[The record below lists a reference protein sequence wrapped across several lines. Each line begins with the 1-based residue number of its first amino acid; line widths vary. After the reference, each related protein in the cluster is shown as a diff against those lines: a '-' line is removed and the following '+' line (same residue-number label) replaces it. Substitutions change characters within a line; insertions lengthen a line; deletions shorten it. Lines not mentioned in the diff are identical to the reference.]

1 MENQIP
7 VPVLIFLLYFA
18 RLRVKDLIHTMS
30 HAEKQEL
37 IIDKR
42 KPIPLFW
49 WSEIKFIFR
58 EKENYGDLL
67 GKYLVE
73 KIAGR
78 PIKFV
83 HPKKQPWYTWDKTN
97 YLTAGS
103 ILHHATK
110 DSIVWG
116 SGLIDREHSIAPAD
130 FRAVRGPRTRQ
141 FLMDSGY
148 NCPEVYGDPALL
160 MPEYFNPKVKKKYK
174 VGIIPHY
181 HDHKQVL
188 ETYKDDLDI
197 KVIDLLTLDV
207 EDVTKQILECE
218 STISSS
224 LHGIIVSHAYGI
236 PSVWVEF
243 SNKLFG
249 DGVKFADYLESVDLP
264 LYDPEYLNRRY
275 STEDFLKLI
284 GDFPAKVKPEK
295 LKGLQGSL
303 LRSCPFL

>member
-1 MENQIP
+1 
-7 VPVLIFLLYFA
+7 
-18 RLRVKDLIHTMS
+18 MS
-30 HAEKQEL
+30 HAENQEL

-83 HPKKQPWYTWDKTN
+83 HPKKQPWYKWNRTN

-116 SGLIDREHSIAPAD
+116 SGIIDREHSIAPAH

-160 MPEYFNPKVKKKYK
+160 MPEYFNPKVMKKYK

-181 HDHKQVL
+181 HDHKQVFD
-188 ETYKDDLDI
+188 TYKDDLDI

-249 DGVKFADYLESVDLP
+249 DGVKFADYLESVDVP

-284 GDFPAKVKPEK
+284 GDFQATIKPEK
-295 LKGLQGSL
+295 LKGLQESL